1 MRVMTKLRLVA
12 LPLFLPLI
20 ASSGLAQNNLP
31 LPWKTDTLQSAKLG
45 EQRTIFVSLPDGYAG
60 STDRYPVLV
69 LLDANDLAQF
79 NLAIAHA
86 AFLRNRNVAPPL
98 IIVGITNAR
107 DRTHDLTPTATGST
121 LRNFRT
127 AGGAEAFADYL
138 IDEVLPMVRSRYRTQ
153 PSTILAGH
161 SFGGL
166 FALDV
171 AATRPDVFRGVIA
184 MSPSLWWNDSASVVT
199 YADALA
205 RSRVPQRVFVTSG
218 GLEPGID
225 RPTQRFAH
233 RLDSIKPANVAFAY
247 RHYPDDTHGLTPA
260 PSLVDGLRFVFEPTS
275 MSRLP
280 LNQLKPTS
288 DSVTIMNA
296 IQESE
301 RLYREGARSVGLPER
316 LPEGTLNQL
325 GYVVLQQLR
334 KPDWA
339 IAVFRR
345 NVALYPESANVYD
358 SLGDAYLAKGDTI
371 SARAQFTRAV
381 DTATRA
387 GAPVAPETRE
397 KLARIE
403 RSSGSP

>member
-1 MRVMTKLRLVA
+1 MRAVMKVLRVVML
-12 LPLFLPLI
+12 LPLI

-31 LPWKTDTLQSAKLG
+31 LPWKTDTVQSAKLG
-45 EQRTIFVSLPDGYAG
+45 EQRTIFVSLPDGYAT
-60 STDRYPVLV
+60 STEKYPVLV

-79 NLAIAHA
+79 NLAVAHA
-86 AFLRNRNVAPPL
+86 AFLRNRNAVPPL

-121 LRNFRT
+121 LQNFHT
-127 AGGAEAFADYL
+127 AGGANAFADYV

-153 PSTILAGH
+153 PATILAGH

-205 RSRVPQRVFVTSG
+205 RSRVPQRIFVTSG

-260 PSLVDGLRFVFEPTS
+260 PSLVDGLRFVFEPVS
-275 MSRLP
+275 LSKLP
-280 LNQLKPTS
+280 LNRLGPTS
-288 DSVTIMNA
+288 DSATIISA
-296 IQESE
+296 VRESE
-301 RLYREGARSVGLPER
+301 SIYRDNARSIGLPDR

-339 IAVFRR
+339 IAVFQR

-371 SARAQFTRAV
+371 SARAQFTHAV

-387 GAPVAPETRE
+387 GVPVAAETRE
-397 KLARIE
+397 KLARLE
-403 RSSGSP
+403 RRSGGSR